1 MRLCMIYWLIVLTF
15 SGISMAFDNHAQI
28 LEKKFTIVLHNA
40 TFTEALTKVSETT
53 GIKSAYSSNVLHVPE
68 KISIKAED
76 VTLRVIF
83 QKLFVS
89 QGIEYKVRESDN
101 TVFLKN
107 REAEKGR
114 ASTEYPD
121 DSHKQEGNITG
132 RITDAGGFA
141 MAGVNVIVKG
151 TTNGTTSDKD
161 GNYTVSAAETDVLT
175 FSFIGYT
182 PVEVSVN
189 HRSIIDVTLEE
200 DIHSLSEVVVNAG
213 YYEVKNSERTGSI
226 GRVSKEEI
234 GKQPVSNPMQ
244 ALQGRIPGVVV
255 QQQSG
260 VPGGGFVI
268 RIRGQNSLRT
278 DGNEPLYII
287 DGVPY
292 SGSSFSGAASSEI
305 IPNGN
310 PFAALNPDDIESI
323 EVLKDADA
331 TAIYGSRGSNG
342 VVLITTKKGREEKS
356 HVDIGIYSGFSTV
369 PHFLDLLSTPQYLA
383 MRKEALRNDKAE
395 PGFLD
400 SDLTL
405 WDSTRYTDWQ
415 RELIGGTAYTT
426 NAKASVS
433 GGNKDTQFLIGGGY
447 FRQTTVFPG
456 DFNDQKI
463 SGHVSVNHSPT
474 EAKLGVNFSASYV
487 FDNNNLL
494 RNDLTRYIT
503 LPPNAPQVYTSD
515 GSLNW
520 ENSTWQNPYAFLRKP
535 YQGRTSNLISALS
548 LRYEVIP
555 GLYLKSNF
563 GFTDTQVREFSAFPI
578 GTDDPAYSIKT
589 AISVFSNSSIRT
601 WNVEPQADYNKQI
614 GKGTLNVLVGTTFLS
629 NTRTGTDVEASG
641 YTSNAVLEDIM
652 SAASLSVI
660 GSKDI
665 TYRYNA
671 VFSRINF
678 NWDKKYLLNLTA
690 RRDGSS
696 RFGPEKRFANFG
708 AIGAAWIFSN
718 EDFLSDSE
726 LFSFGKLRA
735 SYGVTGSDQ
744 IGDYQY
750 LDTYQ
755 PFYNTYQGQTGI
767 VPARLA
773 NATYSWETNKK
784 FEAALELGIFK
795 NALQI
800 SASYFR
806 NRSSNQLVGL
816 ALPSI
821 TGFTSIQSNF
831 PAIVQN
837 SGVEIEVQSTNLKR
851 QDVLWTTSFNL
862 TVPRNLLVE
871 YPNLAGSAYANR
883 YEVGK
888 SLYIRKMYHFT
899 GVDPQT
905 GLIAFEDK
913 DNNGVG
919 TNYPGDLQARKQITQ
934 DYYGGLQNTVTYKG
948 FQVSLFF
955 QFVKQTGYSYIAS
968 PAFVV
973 PGRKGNQMTDVL
985 NRWQKPGDES
995 EYQMFTSSY
1004 ASKGSGLYSIS
1015 TYAGDNSITDASFIR
1030 LQNVYLAWSVSPPL
1044 MKRLHLKGGKVY
1056 AQGQNVLTWTKYK
1069 GLSPETQSQTML
1081 PPLRTITVGF
1091 QLSL

>member
-53 GIKSAYSSNVLHVPE
+53 GIKFAYSSNVLHVPE

-268 RIRGQNSLRT
+268 RIRGQNSLRS

-287 DGVPY
+287 DGMPY

-383 MRKEALRNDKAE
+383 IRKEALRNDKAE

-400 SDLTL
+400 PDLTF

-426 NAKASVS
+426 NATASVS
-433 GGNKDTQFLIGGGY
+433 GGNKDTQFLMGGGY

-474 EAKLGVNFSASYV
+474 GAKLGVNFSASYV

-660 GSKDI
+660 GSKDV

-795 NALQI
+795 NALQV

-851 QDVLWTTSFNL
+851 QDSF
-862 TVPRNLLVE
+862 
-871 YPNLAGSAYANR
+871 
-883 YEVGK
+883 
-888 SLYIRKMYHFT
+888 
-899 GVDPQT
+899 
-905 GLIAFEDK
+905 GLR
-913 DNNGVG
+913 
-919 TNYPGDLQARKQITQ
+919 L
-934 DYYGGLQNTVTYKG
+934 
-948 FQVSLFF
+948 
-955 QFVKQTGYSYIAS
+955 
-968 PAFVV
+968 
-973 PGRKGNQMTDVL
+973 
-985 NRWQKPGDES
+985 
-995 EYQMFTSSY
+995 
-1004 ASKGSGLYSIS
+1004 S
-1015 TYAGDNSITDASFIR
+1015 T
-1030 LQNVYLAWSVSPPL
+1030 
-1044 MKRLHLKGGKVY
+1044 
-1056 AQGQNVLTWTKYK
+1056 
-1069 GLSPETQSQTML
+1069 
-1081 PPLRTITVGF
+1081 
-1091 QLSL
+1091 

>member
-1 MRLCMIYWLIVLTF
+1 MRLCMIHWLIALTF
-15 SGISMAFDNHAQI
+15 SGVSLAFDTHAQI
-28 LEKKFTIVLHNA
+28 LEKKFTIVLHNV
-40 TFTEALTKVSETT
+40 TFSEALTNVSETT
-53 GIKSAYSSNVLHVPE
+53 GVKFAYSSNALHVPE
-68 KISIKAED
+68 KISIKAKD

-89 QGIEYKVRESDN
+89 HGIDYKVRESDN
-101 TVFLKN
+101 TVFLKK
-107 REAEKGR
+107 RETEGE
-114 ASTEYPD
+114 ASTGASDAPY
-121 DSHKQEGNITG
+121 KQGGNITG

-161 GNYTVSAAETDVLT
+161 GDYTVSAADTDVLI

-182 PVEVSVN
+182 TVEVSVN
-189 HRSIIDVTLEE
+189 HRSRIDVTLEE
-200 DIHSLSEVVVNAG
+200 DIRSLSEVVVNAG
-213 YYEVKNSERTGSI
+213 YYEVKNSERTGNI
-226 GRVSKEEI
+226 GRVAKEEI
-234 GKQPVSNPMQ
+234 SKQPVSNPMQ

-342 VVLITTKKGREEKS
+342 VVLITTRKGREETS
-356 HVDIGIYSGFSTV
+356 HVDIGVYSGFSKV
-369 PHFLDLLSTPQYLA
+369 PHFLDLLSTPQYLT

-400 SDLTL
+400 PDLTL

-426 NAKASVS
+426 NARVSMS

-456 DFNDQKI
+456 DFSDQKI
-463 SGHVSVNHSPT
+463 SGHVNINHSPSD
-474 EAKLGVNFSASYV
+474 AKLGVNFSASYV
-487 FDNNNLL
+487 FDDNSLL

-503 LPPNAPQVYTSD
+503 LPPNSPEVYMAD

-535 YQGRTSNLISALS
+535 YQGRTSNLIAALS

-563 GFTDTQVREFSAFPI
+563 GFTDTQVTEFSAFPI
-578 GTDDPAYSIKT
+578 GTDDPAYGIKT

-601 WNVEPQADYNKQI
+601 WNVEPQVDYNRQI

-629 NTRTGTDVEASG
+629 NIQTGSDVEASG

-665 TYRYNA
+665 TYRYTA

-678 NWDKKYLLNLTA
+678 NWDTKYLLNLTA

-718 EDFLSDSE
+718 EDFFSDSE

-755 PFYNTYQGQTGI
+755 SFYNTYQGQTGI

-851 QDVLWTTSFNL
+851 QDFLWTSSFNL
-862 TVPRNLLVE
+862 TVPRNELVE

-883 YEVGK
+883 YAVGK

-905 GLIAFEDK
+905 GLITFEDK
-913 DNNGVG
+913 DGNGVG
-919 TNYPGDLQARKQITQ
+919 TNYPGDLQAKKQITQ
-934 DYYGGLQNTVTYKG
+934 DYYGGLQNTITCKG

-1004 ASKGSGLYSIS
+1004 ASKGSSLYSIS

-1030 LQNVYLAWSVSPPL
+1030 LQNVYLAWTVSPAL
-1044 MKRLHLKGGKVY
+1044 MKRLHLKAGKIY

>member
-1 MRLCMIYWLIVLTF
+1 MRMCTIQWLIAFTF
-15 SGISMAFDNHAQI
+15 CGVSMAIDNHAQI
-28 LEKKFTIVLHNA
+28 LEKKFTITLDNV
-40 TFTEALTKVSETT
+40 TFTEALTKVSQTT
-53 GIKSAYSSNVLHVPE
+53 GVKFAYSSDVLRVPE
-68 KISIKAED
+68 RVSIHADEEP
-76 VTLRVIF
+76 LRVIF
-83 QKLFVS
+83 QNLFVTH
-89 QGIEYKVRESDN
+89 GIDFKVREPDN

-107 REAEKGR
+107 RDADKGEASPRHLNTRGK
-114 ASTEYPD
+114 STI
-121 DSHKQEGNITG
+121 NI
-132 RITDAGGFA
+132 AGKISDLNGFP

-151 TTNGTTSDKD
+151 TTNGTASDKE
-161 GNYTVSAAETDVLT
+161 GNYTVEADEKDVLI

-182 PVEVSVN
+182 TVEVAIN
-189 HRSIIDVTLEE
+189 HQSRIDVVLQE
-200 DIHSLSEVVVNAG
+200 DIRSLNEVVVNAG
-213 YYEVKNSERTGSI
+213 YYEVKNSERTGNI
-226 GRVSKEEI
+226 ARVSTEEI
-234 GKQPVSNPMQ
+234 SKQPVSNPMQ

-268 RIRGQNSLRT
+268 RIRGQNSLRS

-292 SGSSFSGAASSEI
+292 SGTSFSGAASSEI

-342 VVLITTKKGREEKS
+342 VVLITTKKGHEEKS
-356 HVDIGIYSGFSTV
+356 HVDVGVYSGFSKV

-383 MRKEALRNDKAE
+383 MRREALKNDKSE
-395 PGFLD
+395 PGYMD
-400 SDLTL
+400 PDLSL
-405 WDSTRYTDWQ
+405 WDSTRYTNWQ

-426 NAKASVS
+426 NARASVS

-447 FRQTTVFPG
+447 FKQTTVFPG
-456 DFNDQKI
+456 DFSDQKI

-474 EAKLGVNFSASYV
+474 DGKLGVNFSASYV

-503 LPPNAPQVYTSD
+503 LPPNTPEIYAPD

-535 YQGRTSNLISALS
+535 YEGRTSNLISSLS
-548 LRYEVIP
+548 LRYQIIP
-555 GLYLKSNF
+555 GLYLKGNF
-563 GFTDTQVREFSAFPI
+563 GFTDTQVKEFSAFPI
-578 GTDDPAYSIKT
+578 GTDDPAYGIKT
-589 AISVFSNSSIRT
+589 AISVFSNSTIRT
-601 WNVEPQADYNKQI
+601 WNVEPQIDYSRQI
-614 GKGTLNVLVGTTFLS
+614 GKGTLNVLAGTTFLA
-629 NTRTGTDVEASG
+629 NTRLGDDIEASG
-641 YTSNAVLEDIM
+641 YTSNAVLKDVM

-660 GSKDI
+660 GSRDVN
-665 TYRYNA
+665 YRYNA
-671 VFSRINF
+671 VFGRVNF

-718 EDFLSDSE
+718 EDFLAESE
-726 LFSFGKLRA
+726 VLSFGKLRT

-755 PFYNTYQGQTGI
+755 PFYNTYQDQVGI

-784 FEAALELGIFK
+784 FEAALEIGIFK
-795 NALQI
+795 NALQV
-800 SASYFR
+800 STSYFR

-816 ALPSI
+816 SLPAI

-837 SGVEIEVQSTNLKR
+837 SGWEIEVQSTNLKR
-851 QDVLWTTSFNL
+851 QDFQWTTSFNL
-862 TVPRNLLVE
+862 TVPRNKLVE
-871 YPNLAGSAYANR
+871 YPNLEGSSYATR

-888 SLYIRKMYHFT
+888 SLYIRKMYHYT
-899 GVDPQT
+899 GIDPQT
-905 GLIAFEDK
+905 GLITFEDK
-913 DNNGVG
+913 NNNGVG
-919 TNYPGDLQARKQITQ
+919 TNYPADLQARKQIAQ
-934 DYYGGLQNTVTYKG
+934 DYYGGLQNTISYKG
-948 FQVSLFF
+948 FQISLFF

-985 NRWQKPGDES
+985 SRWQKPGDQS
-995 EYQMFTSSY
+995 DHQMFTSSY
-1004 ASKGSGLYSIS
+1004 ASKGSSLYSIS

-1030 LQNVYLAWSVSPPL
+1030 LQNVYLAWSFPTATA
-1044 MKRLHLKGGKVY
+1044 KRLHMKAAKIY
-1056 AQGQNVLTWTKYK
+1056 MQGQNVLTWTKYK

-1081 PPLRTITVGF
+1081 PPLRTITIGF
-1091 QLSL
+1091 QLSI